1 VEGGS
6 VKTVLNTQLKQMQK
20 TPIEIKVKIETLM
33 PQAMLIVKLRKDRMD
48 IIEND
53 EQVIE

>member
-1 VEGGS
+1 
-6 VKTVLNTQLKQMQK
+6 MQK